1 MLFAI
6 KVNPYVIKDIIEY
19 NGNVQALSGAL
30 VKQGYPSEASNIMA
44 LQPKKF
50 LWSELMAFWKGKSEE
65 VIIECSKIIQK
76 MEVLADPGP
85 IMNKFLDSCNQRRL
99 IVDLLLTTPSIKLSM
114 PKLIIVLQRLVTME
128 TSTIIE
134 CLSEDSA

>member
-1 MLFAI
+1 
-6 KVNPYVIKDIIEY
+6 
-19 NGNVQALSGAL
+19 
-30 VKQGYPSEASNIMA
+30 MA